1 MYNHELYHHKYIA
14 KVKVTPRKW
23 RYFYDKDEYE
33 AYLKAKQKTDAL
45 RSNVNNTNK
54 NDIVKNSVSIRKDGK
69 TTTTSTINDV
79 SRRSDGSLD
88 IVTKTITISTDVTP
102 DWMYKVADKIN
113 KGREFVS
120 GIMDRIFK

>member
-1 MYNHELYHHKYIA
+1 MSNHELRHHKYIA
-14 KVKVTPRKW
+14 RVKVTPRKW

-45 RSNVNNTNK
+45 RSNINNPSENA
-54 NDIVKNSVSIRKDGK
+54 IVKNSTMIRKDGK
-69 TTTTSTINDV
+69 TTIKSTTNDV

-88 IVTKTITISTDVTP
+88 VVTKTITISTDVTP
-102 DWMYKVADKIN
+102 AWMEKAAKKIN

-120 GIMDRIFK
+120 GIVDRIFK